1 MLERKVLK
9 MGFGKMGRFGNA
21 IKKGSAENGVDRN
34 VKTWVNTL
42 SGISHTQKQSA
53 NGPLLI

>member
-1 MLERKVLK
+1 MFRAMVLRRVSGEVERLE
-9 MGFGKMGRFGNA
+9 NA
-21 IKKGSAENGVDRN
+21 TKKWSIENGVDTN
-34 VKTWVNTL
+34 VKKWVNTL

>member
-1 MLERKVLK
+1 MLK

>member
-1 MLERKVLK
+1 MALRRVSGEVERLE
-9 MGFGKMGRFGNA
+9 NA
-21 IKKGSAENGVDRN
+21 TKKRSIENGVDTN
-34 VKTWVNTL
+34 VKKWVNTL